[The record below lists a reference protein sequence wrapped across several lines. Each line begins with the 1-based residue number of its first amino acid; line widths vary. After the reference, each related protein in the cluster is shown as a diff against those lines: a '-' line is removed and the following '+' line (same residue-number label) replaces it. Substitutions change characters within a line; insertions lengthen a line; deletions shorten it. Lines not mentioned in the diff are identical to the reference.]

1 MMRFTL
7 KASLTCLTLAAFT
20 ANAQPP
26 DRSHLK
32 ALSEAELKTVYLE
45 CDQLASTTFLNSD
58 TAADCS
64 MVAEELLERSFGG
77 NFKQMLEWWRSARNE
92 CRKYS
97 GCA

>member
-1 MMRFTL
+1 MSLTL
-7 KASLTCLTLAAFT
+7 KASLMYLTLAAFT
-20 ANAQPP
+20 AAAQPP

-32 ALSEAELKTVYLE
+32 ALSEAELKAVYLE
-45 CDQLASTTFLNSD
+45 CDQLAATTFLNSN

-77 NFKQMLEWWRSARNE
+77 DFEQMLEWWRSARNE
-92 CRKYS
+92 CRRYT

>member
-1 MMRFTL
+1 MKRFTP
-7 KASLTCLTLAAFT
+7 KASVLCLTLAAFT

-26 DRSHLK
+26 DRSHLR
-32 ALSEAELKTVYLE
+32 ALSEAELKTVYLA

-77 NFKQMLEWWRSARNE
+77 RFELMLEWWRSARNE
-92 CRKYS
+92 CRQYS

>member
-1 MMRFTL
+1 MRFTL
-7 KASLTCLTLAAFT
+7 KASVMCLTLAALT

-32 ALSEAELKTVYLE
+32 ALSEAELKAVYLE
-45 CDQLASTTFLNSD
+45 CDQLASTTFLNSN

-64 MVAEELLERSFGG
+64 MVAEELLDRSFGG
-77 NFKQMLEWWRSARNE
+77 DFKQMLEWWRSVRNE
-92 CRKYS
+92 CRQYA